1 MLHFLQIVVAGLLQG
16 CIFALL
22 AIGFSLI
29 YRVTSAVNLAQGGFC
44 IFGALV
50 ASSCETAFGF
60 PSLLAGVLGVVATGL
75 LAALLGIAVFLPG
88 LAKLPPGPMF
98 ILTVGLLTSLQGL
111 SIIVWGS
118 QAYTLASFSGESP
131 ITVLGLRI
139 PPQGFWVFG
148 TTALVAGALAYL
160 LAGTRLGRAFRAC
173 AENPAAARLM
183 GIGVHRMQL
192 LSAVLAAVIG
202 AIGGIVIGPMTS
214 FEFDTGA
221 MYTIFG
227 FIAAAIGGIGAPLG
241 AVVGG
246 LCLGVATQL
255 AAAYVSTLF
264 SNALALVL
272 LLAILLWRPNGIFS
286 GGPAQ
291 REDVRESGGIQRAIV
306 RLGVRRGAI
315 LAAFGALVLLVAVPL
330 AFQSSGLMSSVNI
343 TAIMFLAALGLDVL
357 MGFAGLA
364 SLGQGAFMAI
374 GGYTAGVL
382 AVQYDVPPL
391 LGVAIGAM
399 LSLVCALVLAV
410 GTMRLR
416 GLHLAIATLA
426 FGLLVDSITVGLED
440 ITGGPSGLVGIP
452 SFSIGGFVFDTPL
465 RNFYLTAGVVVVVLA
480 LLTAGMRGGFGRA
493 LLAIRADAL
502 AASALG
508 VRVWRYR
515 IAAFCISAVLG
526 SLAGSL
532 YAFYFH
538 FLSPDM
544 VGTPLSLQM
553 LSMVMIGGEGTLIG
567 PLFGVAL
574 LTIVPT
580 LFQPLA
586 LYKTL
591 GSGVLLILVSLYLP
605 SGIFGSAVALFDRRP
620 ERREA
625 RVAALR
631 GGAS

>member
-1 MLHFLQIVVAGLLQG
+1 MLHVLQTVLAGLLQG

-22 AIGFSLI
+22 AVGFSLV
-29 YRVTSAVNLAQGGFC
+29 YRVAATVNLAQGAFC

-50 ASSCETAFGF
+50 ASSCETALGL
-60 PSLLAGVLGVVATGL
+60 PPLLSAAGGIVATGV
-75 LAALLGIAVFLPG
+75 LATLLGVTVFVPG
-88 LAKLPPGPMF
+88 LERLPPGPMF

-111 SIIVWGS
+111 SIVLWGS
-118 QAYTLASFSGESP
+118 QAYTLTSFSGERPLSMW
-131 ITVLGLRI
+131 GLRI
-139 PPQGFWVFG
+139 PPQGVWLLG
-148 TTALVAGALAYL
+148 TTAFVACALAYL
-160 LAGTRLGRAFRAC
+160 LGGTRIGRAFRAC

-183 GIGVHRMQL
+183 GIGVRRMQL
-192 LSAVLAAVIG
+192 LSVVLAAAVG
-202 AIGGIVIGPMTS
+202 AAGGIVMGPMTS
-214 FEFDTGA
+214 FQFDTGG

-227 FIAAAIGGIGAPLG
+227 FIAAAIGGIGAPMG

-264 SNALALVL
+264 SNALALML

-286 GGPAQ
+286 GGPAR
-291 REDVRESGGIQRAIV
+291 REDVREIGGIQRAVV
-306 RLGVRRGAI
+306 RLGAVRGTG
-315 LAAFGALVLLVAVPL
+315 LALVGAVLFLVAVPL
-330 AFQSSGLMSSVNI
+330 GFGQSGLMSSVNI

-374 GGYTAGVL
+374 GGYTASVL

-391 LGVAIGAM
+391 LGVAAGAA
-399 LSLVCALVLAV
+399 LSLACALVLAI

-426 FGLLVDSITVGLED
+426 FGLLVDSMTVGLED
-440 ITGGPSGLVGIP
+440 VTGGPSGLVGIP
-452 SFSIGGFVFDTPL
+452 AFSIAGFAFDTPL
-465 RNFYLTAGVVVVVLA
+465 RSYYLTAGVLVVALA
-480 LLTAGMRGGFGRA
+480 LLTSGARSGFGRA

-508 VRVWRYR
+508 IRVRRYR

-553 LSMVMIGGEGTLIG
+553 LAMVMIGGEGTLIG

-591 GSGVLLILVSLYLP
+591 GSGVLLILVSLYMP
-605 SGIFGSAVALFDRRP
+605 SGLFGSAVAWLGRIGRP
-620 ERREA
+620 P
-625 RVAALR
+625 AALMPAR
-631 GGAS
+631 RAS

>member
-1 MLHFLQIVVAGLLQG
+1 MLHFLQIIVAGLLQG
-16 CIFALL
+16 CIYALL

-29 YRVTSAVNLAQGGFC
+29 YRVTSTVNLAQGAFC

-50 ASSCETAFGF
+50 ASSCETMFGF
-60 PSLLAGVLGVVATGL
+60 SPLLAFAIGVSTTGL
-75 LAALLGIAVFLPG
+75 LATLLGVTIFVPG
-88 LAKLPPGPMF
+88 LEKLPPGSMF

-118 QAYTLASFSGESP
+118 QAYTLTSFSGESP
-131 ITVLGLRI
+131 INVLGLRI
-139 PPQGFWVFG
+139 PPQGLWLFA
-148 TTALVAGALAYL
+148 TTALITGALAYL
-160 LAGTRLGRAFRAC
+160 LAGTQIGRAFRAC
-173 AENPAAARLM
+173 AENPSAARLM
-183 GIGVHRMQL
+183 GIGVRRMQL
-192 LSAVLAAVIG
+192 LSVVLAATIG
-202 AIGGIVIGPMTS
+202 AAGGIVMGPMTS
-214 FEFDTGA
+214 FQFDTGG

-246 LCLGVATQL
+246 LCLGIATQL

-272 LLAILLWRPNGIFS
+272 LIAILLWRPSGLFS
-286 GGPAQ
+286 SGPAR
-291 REDVRESGGIQRAIV
+291 REDVRESGTIQRAVV
-306 RLGVRRGAI
+306 RLGAARGAI
-315 LAAFGALVLLVAVPL
+315 LAGLGAFVFLVLVPIG
-330 AFQSSGLMSSVNI
+330 FGSSGLMSSVNI
-343 TAIMFLAALGLDVL
+343 TAIMFLAVIGLDVL

-374 GGYTAGVL
+374 GGYTASVL
-382 AVQYDVPPL
+382 AVQFDVAPI
-391 LGVAIGAM
+391 LGVVAGAA

-410 GTMRLR
+410 GTIRLR

-440 ITGGPSGLVGIP
+440 LTGGPSGLVGIP
-452 SFSIGGFVFDTPL
+452 SFSIGGFSFDTPL
-465 RNFYLTAGVVVVVLA
+465 RNYYLTAGVIVVVLI
-480 LLTAGMRGGFGRA
+480 LLTAGIRGGFGRA

-508 VRVWRYR
+508 IKVRNYR

-567 PLFGVAL
+567 PLFGAAL

-591 GSGVLLILVSLYLP
+591 GSGVLLIFVSLYLP
-605 SGIFGSAVALFDRRP
+605 SGLFGSAISWMDRIGRP
-620 ERREA
+620 G
-625 RVAALR
+625 AALGQVR
-631 GGAS
+631 RSAS